1 MILAEK
7 VTVDS
12 KDESYTVDYTPETK
26 PGETTIDPSEIGQ
39 PATIIIQYKDADE
52 DNKDLSTQTF
62 TGKVGEK
69 VDWLM
74 GDGYIH
80 LNIPEHYTLAPNN
93 KNTYPSK
100 FGKTSQTIPVYLKHE
115 ITPGYDHK
123 DNPDVYREVKETVV
137 VTEPTD
143 SGTATMT
150 TGTAI
155 VLYRDI
161 DEVTNRPVGN
171 WQNLTD
177 FNGDKKGDT
186 NFEAIKVD
194 PIEGYTASVT
204 KNGQPISI
212 TDNEISS
219 SELSALVNGE
229 PAANIT
235 IEVKYDKEGSTNPGT
250 GDDQKGDNPGKGED
264 TPSTDDQ
271 DLTIVYGISDQ
282 NNHDLYR
289 DIIRTINQH
298 MPDGQVNKMRQGIV
312 FYRNAYKNKAGK
324 IVKYDQWQ
332 STSRTNT
339 LAAMTIPGAGDAY
352 KITYTEDGKQID
364 GIKEVKVTPDTKSSV
379 IDVNYVPV
387 EQKFVL
393 NYVDKNDPKHV
404 VGHQDILGKIG
415 ETVVIDKMNIPKG
428 WTEVPGQL
436 DYNNYHY
443 KFGSKLPE
451 PKNIL
456 VEHKID
462 EISGLQDKNNPE
474 LYREVTRTV
483 NITYPD
489 GQTGTGK
496 QQIVFYRIKQV
507 DEAENNKTTFSP
519 WTSNSVNAN
528 TDEDIIQY
536 GLLPLHPVKGYTIV
550 AKDGDQLL
558 TINSKDQLQIQSAF
572 NDQGEPINR
581 TITVTYVK
589 SGSTAD
595 PTQDPNTIYSRQI
608 TYVSSENKDEVVGT
622 QTIKGKLGEHI
633 PVKLEIPAG
642 WKLAKG
648 VDAPTSV
655 VITQDDDTP
664 ITIALDK
671 IVKPDSGPTGSDKHE
686 GGKPGTGQQGGNHN
700 EGGTGSQGSG
710 NSDQGNISGG
720 TTGTVAGGSAS
731 GAQSTTGSTSST
743 TSSTT
748 AATGTD
754 TKTAIAASQSDTSS
768 DDSDLDDEDYDDD
781 SGDVEAPRHHKSG
794 KSRSS
799 RRAAASAS
807 GASASAAP
815 AAAARSTAAASCYAS
830 NIGPHGQSST
840 AGSSSNIAPNGEAL
854 PDGQSINAK
863 GQVLDAK
870 GQVIGYVYK
879 NGQVHYYSLP
889 QTGEK
894 QNDLAAIL
902 GASAIAISMIGLA
915 GVKKRRNN

>member
-1 MILAEK
+1 
-7 VTVDS
+7 
-12 KDESYTVDYTPETK
+12 
-26 PGETTIDPSEIGQ
+26 
-39 PATIIIQYKDADE
+39 
-52 DNKDLSTQTF
+52 
-62 TGKVGEK
+62 
-69 VDWLM
+69 M

>member
-1 MILAEK
+1 MPKNKNIVGASEWKSRSDVDGDKKADSNLAAIKVDPIDGYTVSATKNGQSINITDNEISSSVLSALVDGEPASNIVIEVKYDKDGSTKPGSDDKDHKGDNPGKTDPTNPSTGADHKGDKPGQDNTVKVTVQFLDQDEDDKIVTDTDQVMTGKAGDKIDWKLNSDGKLELNVPKHYVLGDNKNNPDFNNFPDRFSDADQTYKVYVKHAKELVSVATHEGDSNYYRRITRAITQNVPGQKPTTITDSIIFTRNGVKDEVTGDVTYGKWTLATTDKEGQPLDSFKQMDFATKGYKVTITNGQGKQLDSTIILAEK

-62 TGKVGEK
+62 TGKVGVK
-69 VDWLM
+69 IDWPM

-80 LNIPEHYTLAPNN
+80 LNILEHYTLAPNN

-298 MPDGQVNKMRQGIV
+298 MPDGEVNKMRQGIV
-312 FYRNAYKNKAGK
+312 LYRNAYKNKAGK

-404 VGHQDILGKIG
+404 VGHQYILGKIG

-428 WTEVPGQL
+428 WTEVPGQP

-451 PKNIL
+451 PKKIL

-496 QQIVFYRIKQV
+496 QQIVFYRIKQ
-507 DEAENNKTTFSP
+507 EN
-519 WTSNSVNAN
+519 
-528 TDEDIIQY
+528 
-536 GLLPLHPVKGYTIV
+536 
-550 AKDGDQLL
+550 
-558 TINSKDQLQIQSAF
+558 
-572 NDQGEPINR
+572 
-581 TITVTYVK
+581 
-589 SGSTAD
+589 
-595 PTQDPNTIYSRQI
+595 
-608 TYVSSENKDEVVGT
+608 
-622 QTIKGKLGEHI
+622 
-633 PVKLEIPAG
+633 
-642 WKLAKG
+642 
-648 VDAPTSV
+648 
-655 VITQDDDTP
+655 
-664 ITIALDK
+664 
-671 IVKPDSGPTGSDKHE
+671 
-686 GGKPGTGQQGGNHN
+686 
-700 EGGTGSQGSG
+700 
-710 NSDQGNISGG
+710 
-720 TTGTVAGGSAS
+720 
-731 GAQSTTGSTSST
+731 
-743 TSSTT
+743 
-748 AATGTD
+748 
-754 TKTAIAASQSDTSS
+754 
-768 DDSDLDDEDYDDD
+768 
-781 SGDVEAPRHHKSG
+781 
-794 KSRSS
+794 
-799 RRAAASAS
+799 
-807 GASASAAP
+807 
-815 AAAARSTAAASCYAS
+815 
-830 NIGPHGQSST
+830 
-840 AGSSSNIAPNGEAL
+840 
-854 PDGQSINAK
+854 
-863 GQVLDAK
+863 
-870 GQVIGYVYK
+870 
-879 NGQVHYYSLP
+879 
-889 QTGEK
+889 
-894 QNDLAAIL
+894 
-902 GASAIAISMIGLA
+902 
-915 GVKKRRNN
+915 

>member
-1 MILAEK
+1 
-7 VTVDS
+7 
-12 KDESYTVDYTPETK
+12 
-26 PGETTIDPSEIGQ
+26 
-39 PATIIIQYKDADE
+39 
-52 DNKDLSTQTF
+52 
-62 TGKVGEK
+62 
-69 VDWLM
+69 M

-194 PIEGYTASVT
+194 PIEGYTAFVT

-671 IVKPDSGPTGSDKHE
+671 IVKPDSGKPTGSDKHE

-754 TKTAIAASQSDTSS
+754 TKTAIVASQSDTSS

>member
-1 MILAEK
+1 M
-7 VTVDS
+7 V
-12 KDESYTVDYTPETK
+12 
-26 PGETTIDPSEIGQ
+26 
-39 PATIIIQYKDADE
+39 
-52 DNKDLSTQTF
+52 
-62 TGKVGEK
+62 
-69 VDWLM
+69 
-74 GDGYIH
+74 
-80 LNIPEHYTLAPNN
+80 
-93 KNTYPSK
+93 
-100 FGKTSQTIPVYLKHE
+100 
-115 ITPGYDHK
+115 
-123 DNPDVYREVKETVV
+123 
-137 VTEPTD
+137 
-143 SGTATMT
+143 
-150 TGTAI
+150 
-155 VLYRDI
+155 
-161 DEVTNRPVGN
+161 
-171 WQNLTD
+171 
-177 FNGDKKGDT
+177 
-186 NFEAIKVD
+186 
-194 PIEGYTASVT
+194 
-204 KNGQPISI
+204 SI

-250 GDDQKGDNPGKGED
+250 GDDQKGDNPGKGNYHKGDNSGEGNDHKGDNPGKGNDHKGDNPDEGDDHKSDNPGTGDDHKGDNPGKGED

-298 MPDGQVNKMRQGIV
+298 MPDGQVNKMRQGII

-428 WTEVPGQL
+428 WTEVPGQP

-474 LYREVTRTV
+474 LYRKVTRTV

-507 DEAENNKTTFSP
+507 DEAENNKTMFSP

-528 TDEDIIQY
+528 TGEDIIQY

-558 TINSKDQLQIQSAF
+558 TVNSKDQLQIQSAF

-671 IVKPDSGPTGSDKHE
+671 IVKPDSGKPTGSDKHE

-754 TKTAIAASQSDTSS
+754 TLVQI
-768 DDSDLDDEDYDDD
+768 
-781 SGDVEAPRHHKSG
+781 PR
-794 KSRSS
+794 
-799 RRAAASAS
+799 
-807 GASASAAP
+807 
-815 AAAARSTAAASCYAS
+815 
-830 NIGPHGQSST
+830 
-840 AGSSSNIAPNGEAL
+840 L
-854 PDGQSINAK
+854 
-863 GQVLDAK
+863 L
-870 GQVIGYVYK
+870 
-879 NGQVHYYSLP
+879 
-889 QTGEK
+889 
-894 QNDLAAIL
+894 
-902 GASAIAISMIGLA
+902 
-915 GVKKRRNN
+915 